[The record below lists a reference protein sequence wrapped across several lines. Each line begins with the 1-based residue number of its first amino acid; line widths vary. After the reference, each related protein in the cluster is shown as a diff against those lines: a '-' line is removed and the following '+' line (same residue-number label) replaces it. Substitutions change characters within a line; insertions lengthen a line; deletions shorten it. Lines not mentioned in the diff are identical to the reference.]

1 MRLREAL
8 VRSRNLVSVRLLD
21 AIGVDYARRYISH
34 FGFEESELP
43 PNLSI
48 SLGTPSL
55 TPLSV
60 ARGYAVFA
68 NGGFRVTP
76 WFIDEVRD
84 RNGELVFK
92 ENPARACRGCG
103 AGAAGPDGAVRA
115 TPSHVVDGFNLGPAA
130 PAVTATEGPRE
141 VQALPED
148 AVLAPRAIDERVAYQ
163 LVSMMRDVV
172 QRGTGAAARSLG
184 RADVG
189 GKTGSTND
197 HRDAWFSGFGGPLAT
212 TVWIGRDDFRSL
224 GYREYGG
231 RAALPVWID
240 FMRVALE
247 DKPIAANEP
256 PAGMVKVYVDNTGHI
271 STDGSGL
278 AEYVKVEDLDRM
290 HSSLDF
296 LGPEQLD
303 DEAAFDI
310 F

>member
-1 MRLREAL
+1 TGRHPAALVSRGQLVRVRRVETAPKGGGDAPAAVTWHLEQLPRAQATLVALEPDTGALRALVGGFSFAGNKFNRATQARRQPGSSFKPFIYAAAFERGFHPASIVLDAPVVFRMRRGQEWRPKNSDGRFEGPMRLREAL

-48 SLGTPSL
+48 PPGPPSP

-92 ENPARACRGCG
+92 ENPARACRLCG

-130 PAVTATEGPRE
+130 PAVTATEG
-141 VQALPED
+141 
-148 AVLAPRAIDERVAYQ
+148 
-163 LVSMMRDVV
+163 
-172 QRGTGAAARSLG
+172 
-184 RADVG
+184 
-189 GKTGSTND
+189 
-197 HRDAWFSGFGGPLAT
+197 
-212 TVWIGRDDFRSL
+212 
-224 GYREYGG
+224 
-231 RAALPVWID
+231 
-240 FMRVALE
+240 
-247 DKPIAANEP
+247 
-256 PAGMVKVYVDNTGHI
+256 
-271 STDGSGL
+271 
-278 AEYVKVEDLDRM
+278 
-290 HSSLDF
+290 
-296 LGPEQLD
+296 
-303 DEAAFDI
+303 
-310 F
+310 